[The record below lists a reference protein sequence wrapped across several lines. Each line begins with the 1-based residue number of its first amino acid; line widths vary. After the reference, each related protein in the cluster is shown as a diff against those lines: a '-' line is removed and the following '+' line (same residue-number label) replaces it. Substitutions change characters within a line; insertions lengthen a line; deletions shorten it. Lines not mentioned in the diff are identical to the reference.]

1 MTQNSEKSLTKEA
14 SDFAYKLKYEH
25 LTNNA
30 LNITRRCI
38 LDGISVMI
46 GGTEQDALD
55 VMYRYIKSTDGSPQ
69 SRLIGVKDKKY
80 PAHLSA
86 LWHGLAGHA
95 MDWDDTQLSV
105 GPGRMYGLLTHPT
118 VPPLSACLSLAETL
132 TNVSGEKFSG
142 KTHLAN
148 IFKSKTSA
156 FFLNENQINDE
167 ALKKIKLYE
176 SIIVDGFTNTID
188 ERLIYSILNLVD
200 QDSKY
205 LLINSETP
213 LGEINFKLPD
223 LASRSKN
230 LLHAKIE
237 SPDDDLIFA
246 IILKNF
252 SDRQIKLE
260 KKIIEFIINRIDRS
274 YSKISEFIYKIDE
287 FSLKKKKPINLKT
300 IKEIL

>member
-1 MTQNSEKSLTKEA
+1 MKELNQLLLEFDIKKNFNDHDYYVSDSNYFAFNLIDKWPKWEKRI
-14 SDFAYKLKYEH
+14 
-25 LTNNA
+25 
-30 LNITRRCI
+30 LNI
-38 LDGISVMI
+38 
-46 GGTEQDALD
+46 
-55 VMYRYIKSTDGSPQ
+55 
-69 SRLIGVKDKKY
+69 
-80 PAHLSA
+80 
-86 LWHGLAGHA
+86 
-95 MDWDDTQLSV
+95 
-105 GPGRMYGLLTHPT
+105 
-118 VPPLSACLSLAETL
+118 
-132 TNVSGEKFSG
+132 SGERFSG

-156 FFLNENQINDE
+156 LFLNENQINYDIF
-167 ALKKIKLYE
+167 KKIKLHE
-176 SIIVDGFTNTID
+176 SIIVDGFSNNID
-188 ERLIYSILNLVD
+188 EKLIYSILNLVD

-213 LGEINFKLPD
+213 LGEINFDLPD

-237 SPDDDLIFA
+237 PPNDDLIFA

-274 YSKISEFIYKIDE
+274 YRKISEFIYKIDE
-287 FSLKKKKPINLKT
+287 LSLKKKKPINLKT